1 MKGFD
6 LIFSL
11 LGDLYDIYSKNMNNC
26 AGKPSSS
33 DVLSWQDVLNIGE
46 ALPDQILQV
55 KIHWF

>member
-1 MKGFD
+1 
-6 LIFSL
+6 
-11 LGDLYDIYSKNMNNC
+11 MNNY